1 MPMFDEATTKQLS
14 GILEGLV
21 NPVKII
27 FFKGSSEKSTE
38 AETFVTEFADFSS
51 KISLITYDID
61 GEKTKAEEWNAFA
74 SPAIFV
80 TTEDESLKGV
90 GFYGTPGGYEINSF
104 LMSLLEVSGK
114 VEELSADHKKIVDAI
129 TTPVYLYA
137 YISLTCP
144 QCPQAVMNIHRLAVE
159 NPNIKSY
166 MVEGPAFK
174 EYSEKFGVTAFPT
187 IILGENV
194 KILIGEN
201 AKDLNQLVQLLA

>member
-14 GILEGLV
+14 GILEDII

-27 FFKGSSEKSTE
+27 FFKGNNEKSTE
-38 AETFVTEFADFSS
+38 TETFVTEFTEFSS
-51 KISLITYDID
+51 KISLITYDVEVD
-61 GEKTKAEEWNAFA
+61 KGKAKEWNAFA

-114 VEELSADHKKIVDAI
+114 VEVLSVEHKKIVDAV
-129 TTPVYLYA
+129 TKPTYLYA

-144 QCPQAVMNIHRLAVE
+144 QCPQSVMNIHRLAVE

-166 MVEGPAFK
+166 MVEGPCFK

-187 IILGENV
+187 IILGE
-194 KILIGEN
+194 KEKELIGEN
-201 AKDLNQLVQLLA
+201 AKDLNKLIQLLV